1 MGAAVAAAVTTMTDR
16 SGGLPVATIAA
27 ALFCVVL
34 IYLALQV
41 RAGQDPA
48 IGAGK
53 PAGSP
58 PGQVVVRRIVV
69 RRIVEQPTAATSAGG
84 VAPAASAPTAS
95 STVAAPVAVAPAPA
109 PAPVVSGG
117 S

>member
-1 MGAAVAAAVTTMTDR
+1 MTTTTTDR
-16 SGGLPVATIAA
+16 PNRLPVATIAA

-34 IYLALQV
+34 IYLALQI

-48 IGAGK
+48 IGASE
-53 PAGSP
+53 PAP
-58 PGQVVVRRIVV
+58 AARPVVVRRIVV
-69 RRIVEQPTAATSAGG
+69 RRIVEQPAPATVPGGAALAPAPAGSS
-84 VAPAASAPTAS
+84 APAA
-95 STVAAPVAVAPAPA
+95 APVDVTPAPA

>member
-1 MGAAVAAAVTTMTDR
+1 MTTTTTDR
-16 SGGLPVATIAA
+16 PNRLPVATIAA

-34 IYLALQV
+34 IYLALQI

-48 IGAGK
+48 IGAAE
-53 PAGSP
+53 PAP
-58 PGQVVVRRIVV
+58 AAARPVVVRRIVI
-69 RRIVEQPTAATSAGG
+69 RRIVEQPSPTAAAGG
-84 VAPAASAPTAS
+84 PVLTPAPVGSSAPVA
-95 STVAAPVAVAPAPA
+95 AAPVAAAPAPA